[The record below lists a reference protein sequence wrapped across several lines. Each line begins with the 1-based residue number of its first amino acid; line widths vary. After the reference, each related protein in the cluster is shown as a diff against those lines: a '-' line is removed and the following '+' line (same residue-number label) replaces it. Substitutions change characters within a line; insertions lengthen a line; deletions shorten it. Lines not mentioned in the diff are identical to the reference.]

1 MNIRQRTVL
10 ALCCSF
16 AVSAILVRFV
26 FLDQTPRLQAHDISR
41 YPGILARSVNS
52 ALSGAGNIIPSL
64 LSMRQSAPA
73 PTAVP
78 TWALAPTGTAMGFT
92 TVPTVLIPTA
102 VATVAQNNSETTIIP
117 STQPSTTPRPT
128 SLPKPTSAPTAA
140 PTPVAPPELVRPGK
154 DLDDIFRIAGEMTCM
169 PPALLKAFVA
179 QEGPEAL
186 TYNERSALFYNAY
199 DWWHRVTELKQVCS

>member
-117 STQPSTTPRPT
+117 STQPSTTPVPLLFPNRQAPRPQLPRPSLHPSSYAPGRIWMT
-128 SLPKPTSAPTAA
+128 SS
-140 PTPVAPPELVRPGK
+140 G
-154 DLDDIFRIAGEMTCM
+154 
-169 PPALLKAFVA
+169 
-179 QEGPEAL
+179 
-186 TYNERSALFYNAY
+186 
-199 DWWHRVTELKQVCS
+199 